1 MTEQPKLFSFE
12 CKIKY
17 SADYIVCDSVIAE
30 TASKARYKFYL
41 SLDAGEPYSEYFRYI
56 SVRKEFE
63 VDSDYRPPVSQYDQE
78 KFDRIIESRG
88 IEFARI
94 GMKIS
99 VAGDLGT
106 IVGANSS
113 CNLDVDFG
121 NGHKSNCHP
130 HWETIYYDN
139 DGSVIKSYVK

>member
-12 CKIKY
+12 CKIRY
-17 SADYIVCDSVIAE
+17 SSDYIVTDDVIAE
-30 TASKARYKFYL
+30 TASKARYKFYK

-56 SVRKEFE
+56 SSRKQYE
-63 VDSDYRPPVSQYDQE
+63 VDCDYVPPISDYEQA
-78 KFDRIIESRG
+78 KFDRVIESRG

-99 VAGDLGT
+99 VDGQMG
-106 IVGANSS
+106 IIIGANSS
-113 CNLDVDFG
+113 CNLDINFG

-130 HWETIYYDN
+130 HWKTIYYD
-139 DGSVIKSYVK
+139 DEGTIIKSYK